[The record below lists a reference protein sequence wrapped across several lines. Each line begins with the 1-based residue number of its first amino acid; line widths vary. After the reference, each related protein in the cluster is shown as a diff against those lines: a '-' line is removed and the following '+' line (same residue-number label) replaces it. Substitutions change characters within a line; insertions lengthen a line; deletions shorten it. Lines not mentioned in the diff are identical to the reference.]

1 MWYVKKTGIN
11 YVDNI
16 NLDNLQPIY
25 HSLLLKKKR
34 FIKIHLVL
42 FLFYAYALQVSLSVT
57 ETIFNILYLFF
68 RFQCFRLFV

>member
-25 HSLLLKKKR
+25 HSLLKKKG
-34 FIKIHLVL
+34 L
-42 FLFYAYALQVSLSVT
+42 
-57 ETIFNILYLFF
+57 
-68 RFQCFRLFV
+68 

>member
-25 HSLLLKKKR
+25 HSLLLKKKVYKNTFSFVSILCLR
-34 FIKIHLVL
+34 FASI
-42 FLFYAYALQVSLSVT
+42 
-57 ETIFNILYLFF
+57 TIGNRNNF
-68 RFQCFRLFV
+68 